1 MKIISPKVHAVLDYV
16 VALFLIVAPNII
28 GLSTTAA
35 IFSMVLGG
43 IHFLLTLLTVFRG
56 GAVKL
61 VPFPVHGF
69 IELVVSFTLAV
80 LALTVFSKYKVDH
93 FYYAGLSVAIFV
105 VFMLT
110 DYKAKTS

>member
-1 MKIISPKVHAVLDYV
+1 MKIINPKVHAILDYV

-35 IFSMVLGG
+35 TFSMVLGG
-43 IHFLLTLLTVFRG
+43 IHFLLTLITVFRG
-56 GAVKL
+56 GAVEL

-80 LALTVFSKYKVDH
+80 LALTVFSKHMTDH
-93 FYYAGLSVAIFV
+93 FYYAGLAVAIFI
-105 VFMLT
+105 VFILT